1 MRCAPGGYLS
11 AILGLIALSVI
22 GSLLFFLLLI
32 GECRKSSDQPKLNA
46 ARGALDYEA
55 LAAVDE

>member
-1 MRCAPGGYLS
+1 
-11 AILGLIALSVI
+11 VI